1 VRKKEIPA
9 FNRLFRTK
17 DLNGENLGQLADYL
31 QNELPLSS
39 RYDCCHHNQGKL
51 RIEITAKS

>member
-1 VRKKEIPA
+1 VRIKEIPA

-31 QNELPLSS
+31 QNELPLSNS
-39 RYDCCHHNQGKL
+39 YDRCHHNQGQL
-51 RIEITAKS
+51 RIKITAKS